1 MIGLPYNIPL
11 MSQIMPNQS
20 VPVQTTQNNFQPFQ
34 PPQPIGQQMQT
45 TPSFA
50 YPTNPQDPFKQPFYQ
65 LHQADVLVANQ
76 QYTPNLLPPKYPYL
90 PTFQTQPAISPIVQT
105 QQPSYNPLPQ
115 NVLDQIRNTISSAA
129 PIFILPSGCHQATN
143 QPTNA
148 MNRESMTQQTDF
160 NRPICCPPSFYPYPF
175 PIPMCDPFGSQAGCK
190 DSPRGCSCCHKKRNT
205 LDSMNYPLN
214 CCCNIH
220 ESEEH
225 RCTATIDDTICS
237 KRNCPSSISLQA
249 LASQLL
255 SVPGIISC
263 ALTRLILRKV
273 PGSNITNT
281 MEDIMEKAQKSI
293 GALNKDQLLV
303 ESRNAQQVNA
313 LINLHMTTTPP
324 ANIIPLLTLLQLKV
338 NVLKAQVENLINK
351 KVMECQ
357 GYGFEVETT
366 GPIDP
371 TMLTMKTNAELRQLL
386 SALRQKECDERVNA
400 NFSPYHSQRV
410 IAEARLNNVQ
420 AKIRQVEAEFER
432 RRCMTVPT
440 PTLTSRIVQQ
450 FSESRCMF
458 GFAHANIFEPYV
470 QGSALDS
477 PDPFTPCLRNPRK
490 LYLKPREP
498 GQGTTVQNDGN
509 RTTSEGTSMCKDT
522 GTGEGTV
529 NTSEDKDVESKSS
542 ADTCSCEGTSSEESL
557 GEDKKKLR
565 LKIDEAGKV
574 TISYDDSLRD
584 VSLLRLAP
592 NVATKFRKVCK
603 KDRRRGRKVK
613 EVKRVS
619 EEKEKVDEEIK
630 EVDNEVDPRD
640 KLYAKKESI
649 DSEDYELFIFEEDPD
664 DTDTDSEDYELFIFE
679 EDPDDKEPES
689 VEIIEISDS
698 IDTPIKK
705 KSESVEIIEIR
716 DSTDIPTKKEPESI
730 EVIEIHD
737 STDVPIKK
745 EPESVKTSISP
756 SADIPSKEEPESKKE
771 IKADVNVP
779 IKEEPKDKDEEK
791 KSPQYTTEK
800 SIKVGT
806 HVAELYVEPKVK
818 AEAEKTERTEF
829 YIYVNA
835 EPEIES
841 TTMTATYVEPEI
853 KTQPATQVI
862 QVKEDSHVKTTPAA
876 VVRVEPPVETEEGK
890 QTQQLVVVPKV
901 KTETITL
908 VPQIKAHP
916 HVKKI
921 PAEKLHVEPAAK
933 TEEGKQQKPSHAAP
947 KVKTETITLVPQIK
961 AHPRVKKIPAEKLH
975 VEPRAEAE
983 EGKQQ
988 RPSHG
993 APKVKTETITLVPQ
1007 IKAHPQTKT
1016 ATLHMEPQVKAGPVT
1031 MVPQM
1036 KAEPVT
1042 IVPQMEAGPVTIV
1055 PQMAAGPV
1063 TIVPK
1068 MEAGPVTMVPQM
1080 EAGPV
1085 PIVPQMAAGP
1095 VTIVP
1100 QAKAVPHIKKIP
1112 AEILHVE
1119 PAGETEEGKPG
1130 PVYVVPK
1137 MKTHPRTLGIP
1148 LNVPQMATEPQT
1160 ATATLHMQPQA
1171 KAGPVTMLPQMA
1183 AGPVT
1188 MVPQMKAGPVTMVP
1202 QMAAGP
1208 VTIVPQAKAVPYVKK
1223 IPAEMLHVEPAGET
1237 EEGKPGPV
1245 YVVPKMKTHPRTLGI
1260 PLNVPQMATEPQT
1273 ATATLHMQPQAK
1285 AGPVT
1290 MVPQMKAGPVTMV
1303 PQIAAG
1309 PVTMVPQMA
1318 AGPVTI
1324 VPQATAVPHV
1334 RKIPAEMLH
1343 VEPAVGT
1350 EGGAF
1355 FAVPMVKG
1363 EQELTNLEGN
1373 KVLETREPG
1382 ESWKAQFARTRRK
1395 FEGELKE
1402 DVSKN
1407 QRTGS
1412 EAAAQPRTS
1421 EAGRSSDLQETAFY
1435 MIKPKA
1441 PKKKVIRVLRKE
1453 NGPVSN
1459 EENGGS
1465 QKKNNKEKNVQF
1477 VSMMARVEYNRRFD
1491 DFWGWNINE
1500 RNSEKF
1506 EDSSKNDS
1514 SQDIEKI
1521 NSINEDRAHSRAESI
1536 NPSIDNQQCESAT
1549 EMNSEICKHTLVEKM
1564 FPKVPRKND
1573 KKLANGLNCFPPLKR
1588 TESKSAASVATSSRK
1603 KIESSVS
1610 KTIWNSNIFHR
1621 RDSKTENNIVSRI
1634 YSMLENQFLSFSS
1647 LFSNIPNIQDLI
1659 SNLNLN
1665 KLSSNTFNENNPN
1678 QQTSDTENNKRE
1690 LNEKDDWILFPSAT
1704 NTRHSDEHATS
1715 GGHCV
1720 SSYEGSRNVRKIKHS
1735 IIVDK
1740 EKDNYILIGG
1750 SNSGQLRALSR
1761 NGFKR
1766 PDKVR
1771 RSLIIRSRLKNPG
1784 NSKNEHSRPF
1794 TVFRRLK
1801 RSKEFLSE
1809 GMKQTEKKLE
1819 FREKLLPLP
1828 EATKALET
1836 VDDDNLND
1844 NKENDGYVEVSQE
1857 AVSQENSKHDND
1869 LNNNCIDTSI
1879 DRISIRSDDYRC
1891 RDK

>member
-1 MIGLPYNIPL
+1 MIGLPYNVPL

-143 QPTNA
+143 QPSNA
-148 MNRESMTQQTDF
+148 MNRESVTQQTDF
-160 NRPICCPPSFYPYPF
+160 NRPTYCPPSFYPYPL
-175 PIPMCDPFGSQAGCK
+175 PIPMFDPFGSQIGCK
-190 DSPRGCSCCHKKRNT
+190 DGPRGCSCCHKKRNT

-293 GALNKDQLLV
+293 GTLNKDQLLV

-357 GYGFEVETT
+357 GYGFEVETS

-371 TMLTMKTNAELRQLL
+371 TVLTMKTNAELRQLL

-470 QGSALDS
+470 QGSTLDS

-574 TISYDDSLRD
+574 TISYDDNLRD

-603 KDRRRGRKVK
+603 KDRGRGRRVK

-619 EEKEKVDEEIK
+619 EGKEKVDEEIK
-630 EVDNEVDPRD
+630 EVDKEVDPRD

-664 DTDTDSEDYELFIFE
+664 DMDTDSEDYELFIFE
-679 EDPDDKEPES
+679 EDSDDKDTDSKDTDEETQIKEVTKKEPESIQSIRILDSTDTPIKKKSES

-716 DSTDIPTKKEPESI
+716 DSTDTPIKKEPESI
-730 EVIEIHD
+730 EVIEIRD
-737 STDVPIKK
+737 STDVPIKKRPESIEIIEIRDSIDTPIKKEPESIEVIEIRDSTDIPIKK

-756 SADIPSKEEPESKKE
+756 SADIPIKKEPESVKISISPSADIPIKEEPESKKE
-771 IKADVNVP
+771 IKADITVP

-835 EPEIES
+835 EPEVES
-841 TTMTATYVEPEI
+841 TTTATAYVEPKI

-876 VVRVEPPVETEEGK
+876 VVRVEPAVKTEERK
-890 QTQQLVVVPKV
+890 QTRQLVVVPKV

-908 VPQIKAHP
+908 VPQIKADP
-916 HVKKI
+916 HVKKT

-933 TEEGKQQKPSHAAP
+933 TEEEKQQGPSHRAP

-975 VEPRAEAE
+975 VEPTTEAE

-1007 IKAHPQTKT
+1007 IKT
-1016 ATLHMEPQVKAGPVT
+1016 
-1031 MVPQM
+1031 
-1036 KAEPVT
+1036 
-1042 IVPQMEAGPVTIV
+1042 
-1055 PQMAAGPV
+1055 
-1063 TIVPK
+1063 
-1068 MEAGPVTMVPQM
+1068 
-1080 EAGPV
+1080 
-1085 PIVPQMAAGP
+1085 
-1095 VTIVP
+1095 
-1100 QAKAVPHIKKIP
+1100 VPHVKKIP
-1112 AEILHVE
+1112 AEMLHVE

-1148 LNVPQMATEPQT
+1148 LNVPQIATEPQT
-1160 ATATLHMQPQA
+1160 ETATLHIEPQV
-1171 KAGPVTMLPQMA
+1171 KAGPITI
-1183 AGPVT
+1183 
-1188 MVPQMKAGPVTMVP
+1188 VPQMKAGPVTMVP
-1202 QMAAGP
+1202 QMKTGP
-1208 VTIVPQAKAVPYVKK
+1208 VTIVPQAKAIPHVKK

-1273 ATATLHMQPQAK
+1273 ETATLYMEPQVK

-1303 PQIAAG
+1303 PQ
-1309 PVTMVPQMA
+1309 MK

-1324 VPQATAVPHV
+1324 VPQAKAVPHV
-1334 RKIPAEMLH
+1334 KKIPAEMLH

-1355 FAVPMVKG
+1355 FGVPMVKG
-1363 EQELTNLEGN
+1363 EQELTNLEDN
-1373 KVLETREPG
+1373 KEVETRKPG
-1382 ESWKAQFARTRRK
+1382 ESWKAQFARTRRM

-1407 QRTGS
+1407 QRTES
-1412 EAAAQPRTS
+1412 QSAAQPRTT
-1421 EAGRSSDLQETAFY
+1421 EAGRSSDLQETTFY

-1441 PKKKVIRVLRKE
+1441 TKKKVIRVLRKE

-1459 EENGGS
+1459 EENDGS
-1465 QKKNNKEKNVQF
+1465 QKKNNKEKNVQI
-1477 VSMMARVEYNRRFD
+1477 VSMMARIEYDRRISD
-1491 DFWGWNINE
+1491 LWGWNINE
-1500 RNSEKF
+1500 HNSEKI
-1506 EDSSKNDS
+1506 EDSSKNDL

-1521 NSINEDRAHSRAESI
+1521 NSFNEDRAHSHTESI
-1536 NPSIDNQQCESAT
+1536 NPSIDNQQCEYAA
-1549 EMNSEICKHTLVEKM
+1549 EKNTLVEKM
-1564 FPKVPRKND
+1564 FPKIPLKND
-1573 KKLANGLNCFPPLKR
+1573 KKLANGLNCFPPLKH
-1588 TESKSAASVATSSRK
+1588 TKSKSATSEATFNHK

-1610 KTIWNSNIFHR
+1610 KTIWNSSIFHR
-1621 RDSKTENNIVSRI
+1621 RDSKTETNIVSKI

-1647 LFSNIPNIQDLI
+1647 LFSNIPNIQDLM
-1659 SNLNLN
+1659 SNLNFN
-1665 KLSSNTFNENNPN
+1665 KLSGNTFNENNPN
-1678 QQTSDTENNKRE
+1678 QQTSNTENNKRE
-1690 LNEKDDWILFPSAT
+1690 LNEKNDWILFPSAT
-1704 NTRHSDEHATS
+1704 NTRHTNEHVTS

-1750 SNSGQLRALSR
+1750 SNSSQLRTLSR

-1801 RSKEFLSE
+1801 RNKLFLSE
-1809 GMKQTEKKLE
+1809 GMKQTEGKLE
-1819 FREKLLPLP
+1819 FREKLLPLL

-1844 NKENDGYVEVSQE
+1844 NKENDGHAAVFQE
-1857 AVSQENSKHDND
+1857 TVFQKNSKHDND
-1869 LNNNCIDTSI
+1869 LNNNCIDTST
-1879 DRISIRSDDYRC
+1879 DHTSPRSDDYRC

>member
-1 MIGLPYNIPL
+1 MIGLPYNVPL

-34 PPQPIGQQMQT
+34 QPQPIGQQMQT

-105 QQPSYNPLPQ
+105 QQPTYNPLPQ
-115 NVLDQIRNTISSAA
+115 NILDQIRNTISNAA
-129 PIFILPSGCHQATN
+129 PIFILPSGCHQTTN
-143 QPTNA
+143 QPNNA
-148 MNRESMTQQTDF
+148 MNRENVTQQTDL

-175 PIPMCDPFGSQAGCK
+175 PIPMFDPFGSQAGCK
-190 DSPRGCSCCHKKRNT
+190 DSPRSCSCCHKKRNT
-205 LDSMNYPLN
+205 LDSINYPLN

-338 NVLKAQVENLINK
+338 NVLKAQIENLINK

-357 GYGFEVETT
+357 GYGFEVETS

-371 TMLTMKTNAELRQLL
+371 TVLTMKTNAELRQLL

-470 QGSALDS
+470 QGSSLES
-477 PDPFTPCLRNPRK
+477 PDPFIPCLRNPRK

-498 GQGTTVQNDGN
+498 GQGATVQNDGN

-522 GTGEGTV
+522 GTGESTV

-592 NVATKFRKVCK
+592 NVATKFRKICK
-603 KDRRRGRKVK
+603 KDRGRGRRVK
-613 EVKRVS
+613 GVKRVS
-619 EEKEKVDEEIK
+619 EGKEKVDEEIK
-630 EVDNEVDPRD
+630 EVEKQVDPKD
-640 KLYAKKESI
+640 KLYSKEEST
-649 DSEDYELFIFEEDPD
+649 DSEDYELFIFEENPD

-679 EDPDDKEPES
+679 EDPYDKDTGSEDADDETQIKEDIKKEPES
-689 VEIIEISDS
+689 IQDIRILDS
-698 IDTPIKK
+698 TDTPIKK
-705 KSESVEIIEIR
+705 ESESVEIIEIR
-716 DSTDIPTKKEPESI
+716 DSTDTSIKKEPESVEIIEIRDSTDTSIKKEPESVEIIKIHDSTDTPIKKEPESI
-730 EVIEIHD
+730 EVIEIRD
-737 STDVPIKK
+737 STDIPIKKEPESIEVIEIRDSTDMPIKK
-745 EPESVKTSISP
+745 EPESVKTSISA
-756 SADIPSKEEPESKKE
+756 SADIPIKKEPESKKE
-771 IKADVNVP
+771 IKADVDVP

-800 SIKVGT
+800 SMKVGT

-835 EPEIES
+835 EPETES
-841 TTMTATYVEPEI
+841 TTMAAAYVEPEV
-853 KTQPATQVI
+853 KTQPATQVT
-862 QVKEDSHVKTTPAA
+862 QVKTDSHVKMTPAA
-876 VVRVEPPVETEEGK
+876 VVRVEPTVKTEERK
-890 QTQQLVVVPKV
+890 QTRQLVVVPKV

-908 VPQIKAHP
+908 VPQIKADP

-921 PAEKLHVEPAAK
+921 PAEKIHVEPTAEAEKEKQQRPSRVAPKVKTETITLVPQIKVHPRVKKIPAEMLHVEPTAEAEK
-933 TEEGKQQKPSHAAP
+933 EKQQRPSRVAP

-961 AHPRVKKIPAEKLH
+961 ADPRVKKIPAE
-975 VEPRAEAE
+975 
-983 EGKQQ
+983 
-988 RPSHG
+988 
-993 APKVKTETITLVPQ
+993 
-1007 IKAHPQTKT
+1007 
-1016 ATLHMEPQVKAGPVT
+1016 M
-1031 MVPQM
+1031 
-1036 KAEPVT
+1036 
-1042 IVPQMEAGPVTIV
+1042 
-1055 PQMAAGPV
+1055 
-1063 TIVPK
+1063 
-1068 MEAGPVTMVPQM
+1068 
-1080 EAGPV
+1080 
-1085 PIVPQMAAGP
+1085 
-1095 VTIVP
+1095 
-1100 QAKAVPHIKKIP
+1100 
-1112 AEILHVE
+1112 LHVE

-1130 PVYVVPK
+1130 PAFVVPK

-1148 LNVPQMATEPQT
+1148 LNIPQMTTQPQT
-1160 ATATLHMQPQA
+1160 ETTSLHMKPQV
-1171 KAGPVTMLPQMA
+1171 KAGPVTI
-1183 AGPVT
+1183 
-1188 MVPQMKAGPVTMVP
+1188 VPQMKAGPVTIVP
-1202 QMAAGP
+1202 QMKTGP
-1208 VTIVPQAKAVPYVKK
+1208 ITIVPQAKAVPYVKK

-1237 EEGKPGPV
+1237 EEGKPGPAF
-1245 YVVPKMKTHPRTLGI
+1245 VVPKMKTHPRTLGI
-1260 PLNVPQMATEPQT
+1260 PLNVPQMTTQPQT
-1273 ATATLHMQPQAK
+1273 ETVSLHMKPQVK
-1285 AGPVT
+1285 AEPVT
-1290 MVPQMKAGPVTMV
+1290 MVPQMKAGPVT
-1303 PQIAAG
+1303 I
-1309 PVTMVPQMA
+1309 VPQMKT
-1318 AGPVTI
+1318 GPITI
-1324 VPQATAVPHV
+1324 VPQAKADPHV
-1334 RKIPAEMLH
+1334 KKIPAEMLH
-1343 VEPAVGT
+1343 VEPAGET
-1350 EGGAF
+1350 EGEAF

-1363 EQELTNLEGN
+1363 KQELTNLEGN
-1373 KVLETREPG
+1373 KVLETREPD
-1382 ESWKAQFARTRRK
+1382 ESWKTQFERTRRK

-1407 QRTGS
+1407 QGTGS
-1412 EAAAQPRTS
+1412 EGSAQLRTS
-1421 EAGRSSDLQETAFY
+1421 EAGHSSDLQETTFY

-1441 PKKKVIRVLRKE
+1441 TKKKVIRVLRKE

-1459 EENGGS
+1459 EANDGS
-1465 QKKNNKEKNVQF
+1465 QKKNNKERNVQF
-1477 VSMMARVEYNRRFD
+1477 VSMMTRVEYNRRFG

-1500 RNSEKF
+1500 RNSEKI

-1514 SQDIEKI
+1514 SQDIEKL
-1521 NSINEDRAHSRAESI
+1521 NLINENRAHSHTESI
-1536 NPSIDNQQCESAT
+1536 NPSIDNQQCESAA
-1549 EMNSEICKHTLVEKM
+1549 EMNSEIRKNTLVEKM
-1564 FPKVPRKND
+1564 FRKVPRKND

-1588 TESKSAASVATSSRK
+1588 TESKSVTSEATFSRK
-1603 KIESSVS
+1603 KIESNPS
-1610 KTIWNSNIFHR
+1610 KTIWNSSIFHR
-1621 RDSKTENNIVSRI
+1621 RDSETENNIVSRI
-1634 YSMLENQFLSFSS
+1634 YSILENQFLSFSS
-1647 LFSNIPNIQDLI
+1647 LFSNIPNIQDLM
-1659 SNLNLN
+1659 SNLNFN
-1665 KLSSNTFNENNPN
+1665 KLSGNTFNQNNPN
-1678 QQTSDTENNKRE
+1678 RQTSNTENNKRE
-1690 LNEKDDWILFPSAT
+1690 LNEKDEWILFPSAT
-1704 NTRHSDEHATS
+1704 NTRHNDEHATS

-1720 SSYEGSRNVRKIKHS
+1720 SSYEGCRNVRKIKRS

-1750 SNSGQLRALSR
+1750 SNSSQLRALSR
-1761 NGFKR
+1761 NGFKH
-1766 PDKVR
+1766 PDKIR

-1801 RSKEFLSE
+1801 RSKEFLSV
-1809 GMKQTEKKLE
+1809 GMKQAEGKLE

-1844 NKENDGYVEVSQE
+1844 NKENDGHAEVSQE
-1857 AVSQENSKHDND
+1857 LVFQENSEHDNN

-1879 DRISIRSDDYRC
+1879 DRTSTRSDDY
-1891 RDK
+1891 